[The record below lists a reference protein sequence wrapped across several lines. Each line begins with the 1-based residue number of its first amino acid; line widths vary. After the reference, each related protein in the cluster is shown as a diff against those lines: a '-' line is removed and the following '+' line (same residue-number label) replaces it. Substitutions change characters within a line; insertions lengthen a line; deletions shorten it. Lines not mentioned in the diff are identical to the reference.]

1 MSAICMW
8 GLDREIK
15 RIERELRNP
24 KLSFEMKGFLEA
36 RLHQKRR
43 LLAALIEGFGAKPD
57 VSARC

>member
-1 MSAICMW
+1 MW
-8 GLDREIK
+8 GLDREMK

-24 KLSFEMKGFLEA
+24 KLSVEMKGVLVA

-43 LLAALIEGFGAKPD
+43 LLVALIKGFGAKPD

>member
-1 MSAICMW
+1 MSVLCMW

-15 RIERELRNP
+15 RIEKELLDP
-24 KLSFEMKGFLEA
+24 KLSIEMKGVLEA

-57 VSARC
+57 VSAGC

>member
-1 MSAICMW
+1 MW

-15 RIERELRNP
+15 RIEKELLDP
-24 KLSFEMKGFLEA
+24 KLSVEMKGVLEA

-57 VSARC
+57 VSAGC